1 MNIYSILIFDV
12 TRERVT
18 KYLLWLY
25 QCFFVDEHS
34 FYIINGNKSEKVTH
48 WMTGWYNYLENG
60 DAIVYKKQHKNIVNI
75 EAIQFLMMWLRPV
88 LYRMKVKQKV
98 HQPLKRLHTCAMFVL
113 NLESVLKS
121 WPWSKGQS
129 EASGTLQLQHVPPR
143 ASLCSSCLCCWPRRC
158 SLAPDMASG
167 GCHAHRRSETLH
179 GLLHTQGDR
188 P

>member
-1 MNIYSILIFDV
+1 MWHESNKISPLFFFLMKTAYIL
-12 TRERVT
+12 
-18 KYLLWLY
+18 
-25 QCFFVDEHS
+25 
-34 FYIINGNKSEKVTH
+34 INGNKSEKVTH
-48 WMTGWYNYLENG
+48 WMTSWYNYLENG
-60 DAIVYKKQHKNIVNI
+60 DAIAYKKQHKNIVNI

-88 LYRMKVKQKV
+88 LYQMIVKQKV

-158 SLAPDMASG
+158 SLAPDMASRVRHSHWG
-167 GCHAHRRSETLH
+167 TETLG
-179 GLLHTQGDR
+179 GLLRTHGTWPQH
-188 P
+188 